1 MARERNVAIKINSYA
16 MPFSNLS
23 HLDFHEKVRATRLSG
38 FEQFS
43 LMPIEVKEIVAQGIP
58 VEDMVRIAAD
68 QGLRISRLDPLNTW
82 PRVWRPDNMDE
93 AYVARVSEGVDEF
106 FSIAERLGCSFASLN
121 ATFPP
126 GAMPVGE
133 ITEHFAAVC
142 RRAREHGMTCD
153 LEPIPLWGVPTLEM
167 GWEIVREAGQ
177 PNGGLVFDIW
187 HFIRSGSHLDTLAA
201 IPGSL
206 VHCVQ
211 LSDGPRDL
219 PAGVTVKEDCYN
231 RLFPGEGEFPHAEVI
246 GVLDRIGG
254 LNEVGPEVF
263 SPSLATMGA
272 EQVAAKSRASIDHVF
287 ALAGGAP
294 AGGV

>member
-1 MARERNVAIKINSYA
+1 MAIKINSYA

-43 LMPIEVKEIVAQGIP
+43 LMPIEVKEIVAQGISIR
-58 VEDMVRIAAD
+58 DMAQIAAD
-68 QGLRISRLDPLNTW
+68 QDVRISRLDPLNTW
-82 PRVWRPDNMDE
+82 PRVWQPDNMDE

-106 FSIAERLGCSFASLN
+106 FSIAEGLGCSFASLN
-121 ATFPP
+121 ATFPL
-126 GAMPVGE
+126 GAMPIEE

-167 GWEIVREAGQ
+167 GWEIVRGAGQ
-177 PNGGLVFDIW
+177 PNSGLVFDIW
-187 HFIRSGSHLDTLAA
+187 HFTRSGSRLDTLAS

-206 VHCVQ
+206 IHCVQ
-211 LSDGPRDL
+211 LSDGALNL
-219 PAGVTVKEDCYN
+219 PPGVTVKEDCYN
-231 RLFPGEGEFPHAEVI
+231 RLFPGEGEFANAKVI
-246 GVLDRIGG
+246 SVLDGIGG

-263 SPSLATMGA
+263 SPSLMKMDA
-272 EQVAAKSRASIDHVF
+272 EQIAAKSRASIDHVF
-287 ALAGGAP
+287 GLA
-294 AGGV
+294 AGDAQAKDV